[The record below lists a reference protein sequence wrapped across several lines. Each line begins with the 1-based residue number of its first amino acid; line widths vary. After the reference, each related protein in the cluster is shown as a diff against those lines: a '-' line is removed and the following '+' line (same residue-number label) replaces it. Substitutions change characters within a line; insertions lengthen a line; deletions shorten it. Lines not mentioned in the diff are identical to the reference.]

1 MAARRDFGLSGRQVV
16 AFGGPREDQTD
27 DHGQVH
33 YPMHH
38 DLSVDSQ
45 GRGRVHR
52 IAVVAVLLCRGGRS
66 ADASSKRDRSSKAR
80 LIKSSRTSLPITIT
94 PKIS

>member
-33 YPMHH
+33 SPMHH
-38 DLSVDSQ
+38 DLSVGTQ
-45 GRGRVHR
+45 GRGDAYIGSPWLQYSFAAVGVQRTPHR
-52 IAVVAVLLCRGGRS
+52 NGIAHRRP
-66 ADASSKRDRSSKAR
+66 
-80 LIKSSRTSLPITIT
+80 T
-94 PKIS
+94 